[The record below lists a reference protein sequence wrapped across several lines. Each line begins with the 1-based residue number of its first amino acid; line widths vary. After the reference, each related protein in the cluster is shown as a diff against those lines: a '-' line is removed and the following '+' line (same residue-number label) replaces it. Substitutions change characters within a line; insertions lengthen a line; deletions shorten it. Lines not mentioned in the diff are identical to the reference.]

1 MASMVRKSFTERTEN
16 MVFYG
21 RIENEEQGSWRKD
34 LEWEQVC
41 SKFSMQ
47 KGKEPYL
54 LKPREYLEALGNSK
68 YGLCLRGYGPKC
80 NREIELLAMGTV
92 PVVTPD
98 VDISNYSE
106 PLIDGVHVIRVT
118 DKEDAMSKLPS
129 IDEAKWAEI
138 SEAGYQWWLRNCS
151 IEGSWATTSA
161 LYTIQ

>member
-1 MASMVRKSFTERTEN
+1 

-98 VDISNYSE
+98 VNISNYSE
-106 PLIDGVHVIRVT
+106 PLIDGVHVIRVANK
-118 DKEDAMSKLPS
+118 DDAMDKLGNM
-129 IDEAKWAEI
+129 DETKWIEM

-151 IEGSWATTSA
+151 VEGSWATTSA